1 MIIKGVKVNYGIVD
15 KTLAEDSVDY
25 SVSSASPFM
34 QAGTTLQ
41 NTDKVKIAYL
51 EENYMVLDGTFIIP
65 DEGAKY
71 NVGWESN
78 NFGEHIDEYVEYQFG
93 MYHSSYGIT
102 LRFPQE
108 SVAKDFIVQYYDNN
122 TLVGSIEVVDNEN
135 AVYSSFE
142 YFANWNR
149 VRIVFERV
157 NSGQRARLYYVVFG
171 INTDFNEDTIISISA
186 SKNIDLSA
194 DYSDAGE
201 VAFEVYND
209 GVFDV
214 KSIRE
219 LPIGFQEGQR
229 IIVYVKKDNEENYN
243 AFSGYYSQ
251 TTTTDNSGKVLT
263 ITGYDALYQLNSTIF
278 RKGKVYPQ
286 GRSLGDWAREVAD
299 DCGIMVTIDASL
311 DTIISKGYITEVP
324 HREALRLIAEAGC
337 CVLKVGDDDVIEIA
351 KPMLDYK
358 GEITQDDIV
367 DGTEVVENAEKIL
380 GVSVAKYT
388 YSISPTTQA
397 QEIGYLEEIGLSE
410 EEQEIEIVYSVYP
423 VQTDSVQVFVAN
435 SAQIVRQEVYSDRIV
450 LGIVGDANDSTF
462 VTITGKAYN
471 VIENIVKVG
480 STLKNVKN
488 IASNFLITGDIAQN
502 VAEYQY
508 LRLANIYHHSGEIL
522 SDKDLKLGDLVNFN
536 GEDIC
541 VENIG
546 FSASY
551 EDISVNVSGTEIIDG

>member
-34 QAGTTLQ
+34 QEGTTLQ

-93 MYHSSYGIT
+93 IYHSSYGIT

-108 SVAKDFIVQYYDNN
+108 SVAKDFIVQYYDGN
-122 TLVGSIEVVDNEN
+122 TLVGNIEVVDNEN

-311 DTIISKGYITEVP
+311 DNIISKGYITEVP

-337 CVLKVGDDDVIEIA
+337 CVLKVGEDDVIEIA
-351 KPMLDYK
+351 KPILDYK